1 VQRGGAPGAFDRLLA
16 SQLGGAACD
25 YLAQGR
31 HGISMGMIKGR
42 ITATPLA
49 EAAMR
54 ENALDPDLIELYRV
68 LAI

>member
-1 VQRGGAPGAFDRLLA
+1 
-16 SQLGGAACD
+16 
-25 YLAQGR
+25 
-31 HGISMGMIKGR
+31 MGMIKGR